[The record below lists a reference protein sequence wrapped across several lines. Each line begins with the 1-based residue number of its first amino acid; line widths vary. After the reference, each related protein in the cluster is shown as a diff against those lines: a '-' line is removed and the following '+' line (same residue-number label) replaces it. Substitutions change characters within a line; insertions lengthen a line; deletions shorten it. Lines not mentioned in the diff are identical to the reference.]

1 MITGNFKGVNVAL
14 ITPFNE
20 DYSIDYD
27 ALSEVLEYDIS
38 KRVDGIFVNATTGE
52 FTSLTTEEKKQVAE
66 FVSKKVNKRAKLFIN
81 VSSGVFA
88 EAESLCKFAKDF
100 LFDAVVSPPPYFLI
114 PDTQGIINYFIS
126 IAQMSN
132 LPTFIYNIPAATG
145 YSVSESTVLKLA
157 EMDERIA
164 GVKATIDS
172 SAYLRNLIEGAKAAR
187 PEFTVFTGIENL
199 FIHNLISGGDGGI
212 LGFANAAPHFFRE
225 AYEAFEK
232 ENTKDLTTIQRKIGK
247 LSQIYDLTNS
257 FAGALKISLK
267 LMGFNVKL
275 VMRNPLQIDDTR
287 LDEIKNILQEVS
299 LI

>member
-14 ITPFNE
+14 ITPFKE

-38 KRVDGIFVNATTGE
+38 KKVDGIFVNATTGE
-52 FTSLTTEEKKQVAE
+52 FTSLTMDEKKRVAE
-66 FVSKKVNKRAKLFIN
+66 FVTKKIANRTKLFIN

-88 EAESLCKFAKDF
+88 EVESLCRFAKDF
-100 LFDAVVSPPPYFLI
+100 GFDAVVSPPPYFMI
-114 PDTQGIINYFIS
+114 PDNQGIINYFVS
-126 IAQMSN
+126 IAQISN
-132 LPTFIYNIPAATG
+132 LPTFIYNIPIATG
-145 YSVSESTVLKLA
+145 YSVSESTILKLA
-157 EMDERIA
+157 KMDDRIA
-164 GVKATIDS
+164 GVKATLDS
-172 SAYLRNLIEGAKAAR
+172 SSYLRNLIEGAKSAR

-199 FIHNLISGGDGGI
+199 FVHNLVSGGDGGI

-232 ENTKDLTTIQRKIGK
+232 QNLNDLTTIQRKIGK
-247 LSQIYDLTNS
+247 LSKIYDLTNS
-257 FAGALKISLK
+257 FAGAVKISLK

-275 VMRNPLQIDDTR
+275 IMRNPLQIDDSR
-287 LDEIKNILQEVS
+287 LDEIKSILQEVS